1 MSRITAP
8 RLAIAAALGAV
19 LGTSTPAMAQLEE
32 VIVTA
37 QKREQG
43 LLDVPI
49 SVATLSGERF
59 TSMFEGGADIRALS
73 ARVPGL

>member
-1 MSRITAP
+1 MTRITAP
-8 RLAIAAALGAV
+8 RLAIATALGAV
-19 LGTSTPAMAQLEE
+19 LGTSAPAMAQLEE

-59 TSMFEGGADIRALS
+59 TSMFVIRTTGSSGAFILAT
-73 ARVPGL
+73 A